1 VGSIKEWIAIVG
13 EWYGTYGYLLVFAGA
28 LAENTAL
35 LGLLL
40 PGGTL
45 AALGALYARLGTL
58 NLAWVIILAWLGTVL
73 GYHVD
78 YLLGRYPLGRIMS
91 HWGGTPLGRRFRIGA
106 RVRLARRFL
115 VKHGGKAI
123 LLSHTAGHLRSF
135 VALSAGATHMPYA
148 RFLAFELVAALL
160 WNSVFCAVGYI
171 VGTELERILSIF
183 ERVGWISLALLSA
196 GLLLGYLVRARV
208 LARRRASSRLRKR
221 RVRPASSEF

>member
-1 VGSIKEWIAIVG
+1 MRSIEEWIAIIG
-13 EWYGTYGYLLVFAGA
+13 AWYGTYGYILVFAGA

-45 AALGALYARLGTL
+45 AALGAFYARVGTL
-58 NLAWVIILAWLGTVL
+58 DLALVIVLAWLGTVL

-78 YLLGRYPLGRIMS
+78 YLIGRYPLHHLVR
-91 HWGGTPLGRRFRIGA
+91 HWGGTPLGWRLRLAG

-115 VKHGGKAI
+115 AKHGGKAI

-148 RFLAFELVAALL
+148 RFLMFELVAALL
-160 WNSVFCAVGYI
+160 WNSVFCAVGYLI
-171 VGTELERILSIF
+171 GAEFARLLVLF
-183 ERVGWISLALLSA
+183 ERVGWVSL
-196 GLLLGYLVRARV
+196 GLLGAGVLVWWYLLRVRATRRVRAR
-208 LARRRASSRLRKR
+208 ARRRT
-221 RVRPASSEF
+221 VRSVTPDG